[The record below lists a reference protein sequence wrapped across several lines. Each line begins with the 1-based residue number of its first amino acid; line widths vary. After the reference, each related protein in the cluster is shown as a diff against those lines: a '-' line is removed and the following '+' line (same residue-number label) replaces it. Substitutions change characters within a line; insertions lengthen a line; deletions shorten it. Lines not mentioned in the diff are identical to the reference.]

1 MIITVRIGLVGRGM
15 GWAQSLEE
23 ETHWGAGEIKT
34 IQVFSSGVQP
44 FPTDLSTAVE
54 YLSSDSRYIYI

>member
-1 MIITVRIGLVGRGM
+1 M
-15 GWAQSLEE
+15 G
-23 ETHWGAGEIKT
+23 GAGEIKT